1 MHSRAIEGVAH
12 AVASDLG
19 PTFGMLAFGL
29 DAVSAVAR
37 IAENGDPSLD
47 VANQVAP
54 GFSQAVTV
62 QDATGVACELSA
74 RVATAAL
81 AGQGADCAELLAHLI
96 ANDAKHNRHPRA
108 HVCGA
113 ALRRG
118 VWFASTQH
126 PPRAEH
132 LRVDHELFAVVLTP
146 AFDFDHRTLQH
157 ALPTQIHT
165 RKHSRQAALAVGIVR
180 ALEHGR
186 FDELEAIYDDAV
198 IGQAVGPQLPGY
210 HPTVAAARRA
220 GALMAGLSGH
230 GPTIAAICASKAI
243 AEDAAN
249 EMTTAM
255 DVHMLKS
262 TVLISRVSPHS
273 ELS

>member
-1 MHSRAIEGVAH
+1 
-12 AVASDLG
+12 
-19 PTFGMLAFGL
+19 MLAFGL
-29 DAVSAVAR
+29 DAVAAVAR
-37 IAENGDPSLD
+37 SGGSEQFAPAIDGPKISGAIVSSSSEG
-47 VANQVAP
+47 VAIHH
-54 GFSQAVTV
+54 
-62 QDATGVACELSA
+62 ATGSECELSA

-81 AGQGADCAELLAHLI
+81 EGQGSEQADVLRLLI
-96 ANDAKHNRHPRA
+96 ADDAKHNRHPRA

-126 PPRAEH
+126 PPRAEL
-132 LRVDHELFAVVLTP
+132 LRVDTELFVVVLTP
-146 AFDFDHRTLQH
+146 HFDFDARTLRH

-186 FDELEAIYDDAV
+186 FDEVGEIYDDAV

-220 GALMAGLSGH
+220 GALMAGLSGQ
-230 GPTIAAICASKAI
+230 GPAIAAICASEAI

-249 EMTTAM
+249 EMTTSM
-255 DVHMLKS
+255 DVHMLTS
-262 TVLISRVSPHS
+262 TVLLSRVSPHS
-273 ELS
+273 ELV